1 MSSEE
6 TQRSD
11 ARMGVVVVGCGR
23 ISGAHL
29 RAIAELPGAYRLAA
43 VVDADPARAEEA
55 AQPWGVP
62 ALGTLDEA
70 LGLPRVDCAIL
81 CTPNHA
87 HAAQAAACLAAGKH
101 VLVEKPLAET
111 GAEARALAAD
121 AARRGL
127 VLGAGHTFRHCAP
140 VNYLLD
146 HWSEFGKLRAVEVSS
161 CVFWD
166 GPQAPWWAERTPE
179 EGLIVS
185 LFAPHSLDFIQLAM
199 GGEAPLRVHAE
210 GARHQTGWQGEDE
223 AMIVLAYPGR
233 RMATLHLSY
242 NQLPIHDRKVLF
254 FERGVMEIVHAETL
268 LWNGEAVVT
277 PPPGMVTDPGRMG
290 GRDLAH
296 YFRGQLGEFAKAMRG
311 APHRLPSGTQAA
323 VQIELLD
330 RVRASLRAHSDSAI
344 DPPPEA

>member
-1 MSSEE
+1 MPSE
-6 TQRSD
+6 Q
-11 ARMGVVVVGCGR
+11 AGVVLVGCGR
-23 ISGAHL
+23 ISASHL
-29 RAIAELPGAYRLAA
+29 RAIAELPEDYRLIAT
-43 VVDADPARAEEA
+43 VDRDIGRADEA
-55 AQPWGVP
+55 AAPFGAMALASLDHALALPGV
-62 ALGTLDEA
+62 TC
-70 LGLPRVDCAIL
+70 VIL
-81 CTPNHA
+81 CTPNGDHA
-87 HAAQAAACLAAGKH
+87 QQAMASLKAGKH

-111 GAEARALAAD
+111 GEQARALATEAQRQD
-121 AARRGL
+121 L
-127 VLGAGHTFRHCAP
+127 VLAAGHTFRHCAP

-146 HWSEFGKLRAVEVSS
+146 HVAELGRLRAVEVSS

-199 GGEAPLRVHAE
+199 GDVAPTRVHAE
-210 GARHQTGWQGEDE
+210 GARHQSGWQGEDE

-254 FERGVMEIVHAETL
+254 FEKGVMEIIHGETL
-268 LWNGEAVVT
+268 LWNGAPVIV

-296 YFRGQLGEFAKAMRG
+296 YFRGQLAEFAKAMRREG
-311 APHRLPSGTQAA
+311 HRCPSGAEAA
-323 VQIELLD
+323 LGIELLD
-330 RVRASLRAHSDSAI
+330 RVRASLRANSAEEI
-344 DPPPEA
+344 DPPPKG